1 MTRVR
6 REQQVNMIDFVIA
19 GTFKGASSTLAYELG
34 RHRQVSIPR
43 PKDPYYYL
51 ASAGD
56 SFTGP
61 ERFMQAHRAGVVHNP
76 EAFAALFP
84 DDGGKSLRGDATPL
98 YMYCHEQVIPAIQ
111 ADNPHAKIVLILRNP
126 ADRAFSNYNHN
137 VKDGY
142 EERSFAACIDSWE
155 ETERFPLHPFFH
167 YIRAGFYDAQVAAW
181 QAAFADVKVVT
192 YEQIGTDVHLV
203 LNEIASFLGIDTNFD
218 PREEAIRLNKSGK
231 PRSAFLHRF
240 ILLENPLKRMLRPI
254 YRAVLRNPD
263 ARKQL
268 AERVKNLN
276 IESQRMAASDRAH
289 LNALYAPDIAQ
300 VSERVGIDLLG
311 CWAP

>member
-1 MTRVR
+1 
-6 REQQVNMIDFVIA
+6 MIDFVIA

-34 RHRQVSIPR
+34 RHRRVSIPR

-51 ASAGD
+51 ASAGN

-61 ERFMQAHRAGVVHNP
+61 ERFMEAHRAGVVHNP
-76 EAFAALFP
+76 EAFAALFS
-84 DDGGKSLRGDATPL
+84 DEGVMTLRGDATPL
-98 YMYCHEQVIPAIQ
+98 YMYCHQQAIPAIQ
-111 ADNPHAKIVLILRNP
+111 ADNPLAKIVLILRNP
-126 ADRAFSNYNHN
+126 ADRAFSNYSHN

-142 EERSFAACIDSWE
+142 EDRLFAACIDNWE

-167 YIRAGFYDAQVAAW
+167 YVRAGFYDAQVAAW

-203 LNEIASFLGIDTNFD
+203 LNEIASFLGIDANFE

-240 ILLENPLKRMLRPI
+240 ILQENPLKKIVRPI
-254 YRAVLRNPD
+254 YRTVLRNPD
-263 ARKQL
+263 TRKQL
-268 AERVKNLN
+268 AERLKNIN
-276 IESQRMAASDRAH
+276 IESQTMAVSDRAQ
-289 LNALYAPDIAQ
+289 LNALYAPDIAK
-300 VSERVGIDLLG
+300 VSERVGIDLLRRWG
-311 CWAP
+311 L